1 MLAVWPS
8 LSQRSEKNF
17 FVSFSLSGYLLYP
30 SLTSVFSMFLSQTL
44 RVTFVTLNGPIED
57 AMSIAQKM
65 MMSYLDRMILG
76 IQLSITNMH
85 KKIQDTNAQ
94 YRFDVMPYS
103 DILWTIAIVAVAMGK
118 MQV

>member
-1 MLAVWPS
+1 
-8 LSQRSEKNF
+8 
-17 FVSFSLSGYLLYP
+17 
-30 SLTSVFSMFLSQTL
+30 MFLSQAL
-44 RVTFVTLNGPIED
+44 WVMFVTLNGPIED

-65 MMSYLDRMILG
+65 MMTYLDRMILG

-94 YRFDVMPYS
+94 YRFVVMPYS
-103 DILWTIAIVAVAMGK
+103 EILWMTAMVAVAMGK